1 MRWPCGFKS
10 MTPHKYLCS
19 ATQTFLP
26 LKSLGSGTLSE
37 SPSESAAKRLN
48 NTLARYPRPV
58 MSPRDGWSGPSVLP
72 LWRCARLQTH
82 WRNRRLS
89 QESSSVVEC
98 HIATLAQLC
107 FCQQLLLSLWL
118 HNASL
123 LSRTASARREG
134 GSPLKQQETATV
146 GAGLH
151 NSHEAT
157 VVAPKWK
164 DAFVLHVNDGHYNNN
179 KILPANCHLATTCS
193 ILPQDK
199 ISRLIPIQSHVTH
212 ETKFKKKELST
223 DFNFPCSGLLS
234 SPFALV
240 SS

>member
-1 MRWPCGFKS
+1 
-10 MTPHKYLCS
+10 MTVRIQKYDSPQIFVLGNTDISSSEIIRQWNPEWVTLRVCS
-19 ATQTFLP
+19 EETKQH
-26 LKSLGSGTLSE
+26 
-37 SPSESAAKRLN
+37 
-48 NTLARYPRPV
+48 TLARYPRPV
-58 MSPRDGWSGPSVLP
+58 MSPRDGWSGPSVSP
-72 LWRCARLQTH
+72 LRRCARLQTH

-98 HIATLAQLC
+98 HIATLARLC

-123 LSRTASARREG
+123 LSRTASAGREG
-134 GSPLKQQETATV
+134 GSPLKQQETAAV

-157 VVAPKWK
+157 VVGPKWK
-164 DAFVLHVNDGHYNNN
+164 DVFVLHVNDGHYNNN
-179 KILPANCHLATTCS
+179 KILLANCHLATTGS
-193 ILPQDK
+193 ILPQDRN
-199 ISRLIPIQSHVTH
+199 SRLIPIPSHVTH
-212 ETKFKKKELST
+212 ETKVKKKELST